1 MNKRARITFEFEV
14 DLDMVP
20 GAYHQVEDWHTY
32 VQQTLCHT
40 ATYNPTVKII
50 STEVKP
56 SVYVEGKGWV
66 APTFDDIGVEEDS
79 DSELSDRQRRLI
91 VDYPITS
98 NWKLSADACD
108 YYRSQCNELR
118 GARTGLGNSHIDRI
132 YKSLFKH
139 TAWMCNTDEEDLAIY
154 DTMIEKDATGR
165 ECRPDPEETRPL
177 PRDDY

>member
-40 ATYNPTVKII
+40 TTYNPTVKII

-66 APTFDDIGVEEDS
+66 APTFDDISVEES
-79 DSELSDRQRRLI
+79 DPELSDNQQQWI
-91 VDYPITS
+91 KDYPLTS
-98 NWKLSADACD
+98 EWKLPAQACD
-108 YYRSQCNELR
+108 YYRSQCNELH
-118 GARTGLGNSHIDRI
+118 GIRTGLGNSHIDRI
-132 YKSLFKH
+132 YQSLFKH
-139 TAWMCNTDEEDLAIY
+139 TAWMCNSYEEERVIY
-154 DTMIEKDATGR
+154 HAM
-165 ECRPDPEETRPL
+165 PDPEETRSL